1 MTPPHRLTLRR
12 LAGALIAAS
21 VLAGILSI
29 CLRLATAGTAALRAS
44 EGTTLLLAASAYLA
58 YALGHYHNRRDL
70 TTRSILVTAFALW
83 AVVKLAPTF
92 SGAALLNDLTI
103 LLFVADL
110 AILLSP
116 AR

>member
-1 MTPPHRLTLRR
+1 VKPHRPALRHV
-12 LAGALIAAS
+12 AGALITAS
-21 VLAGILSI
+21 IVTGIGTIAVRAVSGGSLAV
-29 CLRLATAGTAALRAS
+29 RLL
-44 EGTTLLLAASAYLA
+44 EGATLLLAAVAYLSYVLA
-58 YALGHYHNRRDL
+58 HHRQFGQVV
-70 TTRSILVTAFALW
+70 TRLILVTAFVLW
-83 AVVKLAPTF
+83 AIVQLAPAF

>member
-1 MTPPHRLTLRR
+1 VTAHRPTLRR

-21 VLAGILSI
+21 VLAGLLSI
-29 CLRLATAGTAALRAS
+29 CLRLADTGNTALRTS
-44 EGTTLLLAASAYLA
+44 EGATLLLAASAYLA
-58 YALGHYHNRRDL
+58 YALGHYRNRRDL
-70 TTRSILVTAFALW
+70 ITRSILVTAFALW
-83 AVVKLAPTF
+83 AIVQLAPTF
-92 SGAALLNDLTI
+92 TQAALLNDLTI

>member
-1 MTPPHRLTLRR
+1 MDSDP
-12 LAGALIAAS
+12 
-21 VLAGILSI
+21 
-29 CLRLATAGTAALRAS
+29 
-44 EGTTLLLAASAYLA
+44 EK
-58 YALGHYHNRRDL
+58 ALGK
-70 TTRSILVTAFALW
+70 IA
-83 AVVKLAPTF
+83 LAPGI

>member
-1 MTPPHRLTLRR
+1 M
-12 LAGALIAAS
+12 
-21 VLAGILSI
+21 
-29 CLRLATAGTAALRAS
+29 
-44 EGTTLLLAASAYLA
+44 
-58 YALGHYHNRRDL
+58 NRHGWA
-70 TTRSILVTAFALW
+70 ILW
-83 AVVKLAPTF
+83 AVVQIAPGF

>member
-1 MTPPHRLTLRR
+1 V
-12 LAGALIAAS
+12 AGALITASIVAGVITVIVRAA
-21 VLAGILSI
+21 GGGPTILR
-29 CLRLATAGTAALRAS
+29 CLEAA
-44 EGTTLLLAASAYLA
+44 TLLLAAAAYLFYVLA
-58 YALGHYHNRRDL
+58 HHNHVREVA
-70 TTRSILVTAFALW
+70 TRLIVVTAFALW
-83 AVVKLAPTF
+83 AVVQLAPGF

>member
-1 MTPPHRLTLRR
+1 MKPHRPALRHIAGGLISASIATGIANIAVRATGGASLTLR
-12 LAGALIAAS
+12 LLEGA
-21 VLAGILSI
+21 
-29 CLRLATAGTAALRAS
+29 
-44 EGTTLLLAASAYLA
+44 TLLLAAVAYLLYVLA
-58 YALGHYHNRRDL
+58 HHSQFAAVV
-70 TTRSILVTAFALW
+70 TRLILVTAFALW
-83 AVVKLAPTF
+83 AIVQLAPAF

>member
-1 MTPPHRLTLRR
+1 VTHHRSTLRR
-12 LAGALIAAS
+12 TAGTLISAS
-21 VLAGILSI
+21 VLAGLLSI
-29 CLRLATAGTAALRAS
+29 CLRLAHAGATALRGT
-44 EGTTLLLAASAYLA
+44 EGATLLLAASAYLA

-70 TTRSILVTAFALW
+70 ITRLVLVTAFALW
-83 AVVKLAPTF
+83 AIVQLAPTF

>member
-1 MTPPHRLTLRR
+1 MRPHRPALRNLSGGVIAASIAVGISTIAVR
-12 LAGALIAAS
+12 LAGSGSMA
-21 VLAGILSI
+21 
-29 CLRLATAGTAALRAS
+29 LRLL
-44 EGTTLLLAASAYLA
+44 EGATLLLASVAYLFYVLA
-58 YALGHYHNRRDL
+58 HHSQVREVV
-70 TTRSILVTAFALW
+70 TRLILVIAFALW
-83 AVVKLAPTF
+83 AIVQLAPAF

>member
-1 MTPPHRLTLRR
+1 VSLHRPTLRR

-21 VLAGILSI
+21 VLAGILGI
-29 CLRLATAGTAALRAS
+29 CLRLVDAGTTALRAS

-58 YALGHYHNRRDL
+58 FALGHYRNRRDL
-70 TTRSILVTAFALW
+70 ITRTILVTAFTLW
-83 AVVKLAPTF
+83 AVVQLAPTF
-92 SGAALLNDLTI
+92 SEAALLNDLTI

>member
-1 MTPPHRLTLRR
+1 MKPHRP
-12 LAGALIAAS
+12 
-21 VLAGILSI
+21 
-29 CLRLATAGTAALRAS
+29 ALRHVAGGLIVAS
-44 EGTTLLLAASAYLA
+44 IATGIGTILVRAAAGGSLTVRLLEGATLLLAAVAYLCYVLA
-58 YALGHYHNRRDL
+58 HHRQFGQVV
-70 TTRSILVTAFALW
+70 TRLILVTAFALW
-83 AVVKLAPTF
+83 AVVQLAPSF

>member
-1 MTPPHRLTLRR
+1 VTPPHRLTLRW
-12 LAGALIAAS
+12 LAGALIGAS

-29 CLRLATAGTAALRAS
+29 CLRLADVGTAALRAS
-44 EGTTLLLAASAYLA
+44 EGATLLLAASAYLA
-58 YALGHYHNRRDL
+58 YALGHYRDRRDQI
-70 TTRSILVTAFALW
+70 TRSILIVAFALW
-83 AVVKLAPTF
+83 AVVQLAPTF

>member
-1 MTPPHRLTLRR
+1 MRPHRPALRSLADGVVAGSIVVGISTIAVRIAGGGSLTLR
-12 LAGALIAAS
+12 
-21 VLAGILSI
+21 V
-29 CLRLATAGTAALRAS
+29 S
-44 EGTTLLLAASAYLA
+44 EGTTLLLAAVAYLFYVLA
-58 YALGHYHNRRDL
+58 HHSQVGEVV
-70 TTRSILVTAFALW
+70 TRLILVIAFPLW
-83 AVVKLAPTF
+83 AIVQLAPAF

>member
-1 MTPPHRLTLRR
+1 VRPHRPTLRHI
-12 LAGALIAAS
+12 AGALITAS
-21 VLAGILSI
+21 ILAGISSI
-29 CLRLATAGTAALRAS
+29 ALRATS
-44 EGTTLLLAASAYLA
+44 GGSSAVRLLEGATLLLAAVAYLFYVLA
-58 YALGHYHNRRDL
+58 HHGQFREVV
-70 TTRSILVTAFALW
+70 TRLILVSAFGLW
-83 AVVKLAPTF
+83 AIVQLAPSF